1 MWSIWG
7 DVPCTFKKMCS
18 QLPEFRGQY
27 MSIGSASLVMSFKSS
42 ISFLS
47 MSSGFLLDWEW
58 CSEFFCFEHFFVQFS
73 FGLLR
78 LHPLESRFCAIGSFL
93 PNSLKNV
100 FSLGRFHAHSILPT
114 FTLSAHLRVMLLS
127 DSPHTLLLSLGP
139 RQCDILSPPQPLP
152 HVPPRHPEL

>member
-27 MSIGSASLVMSFKSS
+27 ISIGSASLVMSFKSS

-58 CSEFFCFEHFFVQFS
+58 CSEFLCYEHFFVQFS
-73 FGLLR
+73 FCLLR

-114 FTLSAHLRVMLLS
+114 FTLSAHLRVMLLLFEFS
-127 DSPHTLLLSLGP
+127 AFLYSTCQRNQSLSTFCHSCKVCM
-139 RQCDILSPPQPLP
+139 RI
-152 HVPPRHPEL
+152 